1 MKCVISRS
9 YGTLETQ
16 GAFIIFEGINIV
28 YQCVTIE
35 LPWLNNKRGI
45 SCIPEGIYN
54 VEKYDSAT
62 KGECFWVKDVPDRTS
77 ILIHKGNYGTGKKV
91 DTLGCILPGSKFSDI
106 NWDGALD
113 VIESTVTLKKLL
125 EILPEKFQLNIL

>member
-1 MKCVISRS
+1 MKCVLSRK
-9 YGTLETQ
+9 YVDNETQ
-16 GAFIIFEGINIV
+16 GAFVIFDGCEII

-35 LPWLNNKRGI
+35 LPDLNNKQGI

-54 VEKYDSAT
+54 VEKYDSTT

-77 ILIHKGNYGTGKKV
+77 ILIHKGNYAAGKKV

-113 VIESTVTLKKLL
+113 VIESTITMKKLL
-125 EILPEKFQLNIL
+125 EVLPEKFKLHII